1 MKNVKRVKDMKK
13 GVKGMGETMRHTV
26 MMLAIGVA
34 AGMAVL
40 VNSAPRVMA
49 QAPAAGA
56 NPVTG
61 ALRANWD
68 GAKLNIKESAD
79 LMPEAN
85 YSFKPVDSVRTF
97 GQILAHLAGAN
108 FVICA
113 AAKGEKSPHAE
124 DAFEKSATT
133 RAQII
138 KAVADSHAYCDGV
151 FAGADDRKLADPIEM
166 PFGMGKAARA
176 RALVMNIGHVNEHYG
191 NLVTYFRLKNI
202 VPPSSRR

>member
-1 MKNVKRVKDMKK
+1 MANRAIA
-13 GVKGMGETMRHTV
+13 TTSSLA
-26 MMLAIGVA
+26 MLAGALVLLVQSSSVIA
-34 AGMAVL
+34 QTPPAG
-40 VNSAPRVMA
+40 
-49 QAPAAGA
+49 GA
-56 NPVTG
+56 NPVT
-61 ALRANWD
+61 ASLRQNWD

-108 FVICA
+108 FVFCSS
-113 AAKGEKSPHAE
+113 AKGEKSPRAE
-124 DAFEKSATT
+124 DEFEKTATT

-138 KAVADSHAYCDGV
+138 KAVADSHAYCDSV
-151 FAGADDRKLADPIEM
+151 FASMDDKKIGEMIEM
-166 PFGMGKAARA
+166 PFNMGKSARA

>member
-1 MKNVKRVKDMKK
+1 MKDMKEMKIMK
-13 GVKGMGETMRHTV
+13 GRTV
-26 MMLAIGVA
+26 MTNRVAALSSLAMLAA
-34 AGMAVL
+34 AVVL
-40 VNSAPRVMA
+40 TSPASNVSA
-49 QAPAAGA
+49 QTQPAAGA
-56 NPVTG
+56 NPVTL
-61 ALRANWD
+61 ALRDNWN
-68 GAKLNIKESAD
+68 GAKRNITESAD

-85 YSFKPVDSVRTF
+85 YSFKPVETVRTF

-108 FVICA
+108 YVFCA

-124 DAFEKSATT
+124 DEFEKTATT

-151 FAGADDRKLADPIEM
+151 FNWADDKRLGEMIEM
-166 PFGMGKAARA
+166 PFGMGKGARTK
-176 RALVMNIGHVNEHYG
+176 ALVMNIGHLNEHYG

>member
-1 MKNVKRVKDMKK
+1 
-13 GVKGMGETMRHTV
+13 
-26 MMLAIGVA
+26 MLAGA
-34 AGMAVL
+34 LVL
-40 VNSAPRVMA
+40 LVQSSSVMA
-49 QAPAAGA
+49 QTPPAGA
-56 NPVTG
+56 GNPVTQS
-61 ALRANWD
+61 LRQNWD

-108 FVICA
+108 FVFCS
-113 AAKGEKSPHAE
+113 AAKGEKSPRAE
-124 DAFEKSATT
+124 DEFEKTATT

-138 KAVADSHAYCDGV
+138 KAVADSHAYCDSV
-151 FAGADDRKLADPIEM
+151 FASMDDKKIGEMIEM
-166 PFGMGKAARA
+166 PFNMGKSARA